1 MTQSAT
7 LNTASSLTLNSCFET
22 EVTPHIAALRRYA
35 LRLSHNSMDADDL
48 VQDTLF
54 RAFRFWDR
62 FIRGSNARA
71 WLFMILKNQHI
82 NAYRVRSRRPTPVSL
97 DDVGES
103 CLINDGIFSCE
114 NRTPDQDLFD
124 KYLDD
129 ELTNAVRRLG
139 EDYRVVVE
147 LYHLQGL
154 SYKQIADQ
162 SKLRLGTIKS
172 RLYRGRKLL
181 RAKLRE
187 YAQRNRYVTDCH

>member
-1 MTQSAT
+1 MVPSAT
-7 LNTASSLTLNSCFET
+7 TKLVNLRRLSSCFET

-35 LRLSHNSMDADDL
+35 LRLSRNEMDADDL
-48 VQDTLF
+48 VQETLI

-62 FIRGSNARA
+62 FIPGSNSRA
-71 WLFMILKNQHI
+71 WLYMILKNQHI
-82 NAYRVRSRRPTPVSL
+82 NAYRVRSRRPIPVSL

-103 CLINDGIFSCE
+103 CLISDGIFSCE

-129 ELTNAVRRLG
+129 DLTNAVHRLG
-139 EDYRVVVE
+139 DEHREVVE

-162 SKLRLGTIKS
+162 SKLQLGTIKS